1 MRTLTI
7 IAVTLAHVMPACSQS
22 VSLATQ
28 NSRTRSGML
37 SGGAAAAV
45 GFAGRLLMPPTE
57 HVAG

>member
-1 MRTLTI
+1 
-7 IAVTLAHVMPACSQS
+7 VMPACSQS

-28 NSRTRSGML
+28 NSRVL
-37 SGGAAAAV
+37 SAGAAAAV

>member
-1 MRTLTI
+1 M
-7 IAVTLAHVMPACSQS
+7 AVTVAPVMPACSQS

-45 GFAGRLLMPPTE
+45 GFAAPRSGYFCD
-57 HVAG
+57 

>member
-1 MRTLTI
+1 MIWGVSITLFSSS
-7 IAVTLAHVMPACSQS
+7 HECSQS

-37 SGGAAAAV
+37 SAGAAAAM
-45 GFAGRLLMPPTE
+45 GFAGRLLMSPIE